1 MRLGTLHGS
10 PFVVVKRSAP
20 CFLGH
25 LLLAK
30 LTHARFCYGAA
41 RLLGCKRRTLLN
53 HLRIGL
59 QLTIT
64 RLAGL
69 NQRGLRLLDLQG
81 ESCNTIAPTNQAG
94 DVVLNDIQSTAEA
107 LRHVHSLARQL
118 THPLQTKQLSKQLL
132 DFRGLVASN
141 RPSVLGR
148 EDTGEERL
156 R

>member
-1 MRLGTLHGS
+1 M
-10 PFVVVKRSAP
+10 
-20 CFLGH
+20 
-25 LLLAK
+25 AK

-141 RPSVLGR
+141 RFWAEKTLVKNASDDPRTDSTQRLYVSALPS
-148 EDTGEERL
+148 DSDPSAS
-156 R
+156 